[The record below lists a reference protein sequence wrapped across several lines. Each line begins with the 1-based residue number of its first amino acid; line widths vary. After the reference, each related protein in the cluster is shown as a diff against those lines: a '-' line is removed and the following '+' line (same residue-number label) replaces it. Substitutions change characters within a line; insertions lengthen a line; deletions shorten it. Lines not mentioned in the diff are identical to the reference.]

1 MELALLDIAG
11 VTIVLL
17 AEAGV
22 GEPPPH
28 ATMPG
33 RQLLQCC
40 VTASVPN
47 IGTIVETVV
56 RRLWTL
62 RAAHAGDAA
71 AEAARIAA
79 LTLLLQ
85 RYSPSASSL
94 NALRLERC
102 NESGRC
108 NARRAAIERVVDSV
122 IAPALAAGGLDYS
135 GLSIADARSIAND
148 ALAAVL
154 DADAA
159 ITAAAPRIIAAVRA
173 APHAGTGDLADWQD
187 DALSE
192 IAARLAADLGLPS
205 AMILGIVEAERT
217 HAIGIDAIV
226 RSLDERVV
234 DAVETIDEL
243 RRLAD
248 RAGSDDQL
256 EAGVLAI
263 AGHVRGGTLAAADAE
278 FAKLMP
284 ALEAAARVAPPNS
297 SEVSRY
303 AHALAARARVQ
314 RLGCEFREAASTFL
328 RAARAWDAEDR
339 IGRWRLRLAQ
349 ARALAQLASLPGVR
363 SSVIAE
369 AVQIF
374 AEAGGVVKQDDSP
387 IEWAE
392 ATLELGL
399 LLLRLGNIECKPER
413 FLAAA
418 LHFKPA
424 VEILT
429 RERALDGWARGQV
442 GLADA
447 LRGQGAFQGDAV
459 TLAEAAFAY
468 RAALGILT
476 RGMTPELW
484 HHARA
489 GLAETLVRIA
499 EETGSI
505 ESLHEALELL
515 MAVHDDGL
523 IEATGRGSA
532 VASLALG
539 RGMLLMSQLEPDDD
553 SQGDDNGGILTE
565 ALGHIERALAAPV
578 EHLNALERATA
589 HRARGTIEA
598 MLAVVD
604 TGSTRLAAAAD
615 AKLRAR
621 DLLLAL
627 ENEVEA
633 EMVGREIEEIEAIM
647 ADLATPHAGASPAVA
662 MTGNAVAV

>member
-22 GEPPPH
+22 SEPPPH

-33 RQLLQCC
+33 RQLVQCC
-40 VTASVPN
+40 VSASVPDF
-47 IGTIVETVV
+47 GTIVETVV
-56 RRLWTL
+56 RRLWSC
-62 RAAHAGDAA
+62 RADHAADAD

-79 LTLLLQ
+79 LTSLLQ
-85 RYSPSASSL
+85 RYSPSAAAL

-122 IAPALAAGGLDYS
+122 IAPALAEGSLDCS
-135 GLSIADARSIAND
+135 GLSVTAARSIASD

-154 DADAA
+154 EAEAA
-159 ITAAAPRIIAAVRA
+159 IAVAAPRIIAAVRA
-173 APHAGTGDLADWQD
+173 ARHAGTGDLADWQD

-205 AMILGIVEAERT
+205 AMILGIVDAERT
-217 HAIGIDAIV
+217 HAIGIDAIMG
-226 RSLDERVV
+226 SLDERVV

-248 RAGSDDQL
+248 RAGSDDEL
-256 EAGVLAI
+256 ETGVLAI
-263 AGHVRGGTLAAADAE
+263 AGHVRGGRLAAADAE
-278 FAKLMP
+278 FARLMP
-284 ALEAAARVAPPNS
+284 TIEAAARVAPPNG
-297 SEVSRY
+297 SEVRRH

-314 RLGCEFREAASTFL
+314 RLGCELRDAANTFL

-349 ARALAQLASLPGVR
+349 ARALARLGSLPGVR
-363 SSVIAE
+363 ASVIAE

-374 AEAGGVVKQDDSP
+374 AEAGGLVSQDDSP

-392 ATLELGL
+392 ATLELGM

-429 RERALDGWARGQV
+429 RERALDGWARGQI

-447 LRGQGAFQGDAV
+447 LRGQGAFQGDTV

-489 GLAETLVRIA
+489 GLGETLVRLA

-515 MAVHDDGL
+515 VAVDDDGM
-523 IEATGRGSA
+523 IEATGRAGA

-539 RGMLLMSQLEPDDD
+539 RGMLLMSELEPDDD
-553 SQGDDNGGILTE
+553 SQGDDHGGILTE
-565 ALGHIERALAAPV
+565 ALGHLERALAAPV
-578 EHLNALERATA
+578 EHLNALERAAA
-589 HRARGTIEA
+589 HRARGTIEV

-604 TGSTRLAAAAD
+604 EGSARLAAAAD
-615 AKLRAR
+615 AKHRAR

-633 EMVGREIEEIEAIM
+633 EMIGREIEDIEAIM
-647 ADLATPHAGASPAVA
+647 ADLATRDAGVSPAVA
-662 MTGNAVAV
+662 MTGNVLAV